1 MGLVQIPGEEEEE
14 YVYDGPVLQ
23 MSSAVLPSDY
33 PLFDWADWPKSRAA
47 LVPGGVTRNFERDCW
62 NALMDHM
69 AAAAE
74 AAGFPFYDSEAGYGE
89 LNLKMLTGA
98 FGRLTADRM
107 NAVVAAFD
115 KFLPWPWIWK
125 FEREA
130 PYPYP
135 SYGLPEG
142 YWSRSYFIGI
152 TDPQGR
158 EPEVV
163 YPEYILGL
171 ARRVNMLIEFMRDT
185 FPYFAESEVK
195 KVLSGLSAQ
204 PGLRSGFGGPV
215 TVNQKT
221 GTIMADTPLVDGLAL
236 HVDAERPSRL
246 TISCTPET
254 MAYGYLNIPVYWIGN
269 PVKAEGHVRRVTG
282 MQCESMLLKS
292 NVYLRLEA
300 PGPLEFGADP
310 VRSLGR
316 QLVSMTNLILTPFS
330 WEHEAATLSAA
341 ELQQKPPKYM
351 SGEAICS
358 VAVAKTPVYSAPPV
372 PIVLEDKRKTFSK
385 TDDTV
390 SLPGLEA
397 KAQLKGKSGTY
408 TDRERI
414 LALRLYP
421 IEQNFYRRFFS
432 SSSAKG
438 VVAPEAFYVE
448 QEHIS
453 RMSVS
458 CGGVLPARGRPVWP
472 VKISRLTANPEISHM
487 PGREVKAA
495 GSAVSKAKSS
505 LEYLYWVPVD
515 VGQESGIRGVCELAT
530 LWDAPRWVDGGL
542 LIRQTRKAKILT
554 DGSMDLSC
562 GYDPMYAQAYSSTTA
577 SAGLDTKWLP
587 PVWTDG
593 GLYIRQLREVIVL
606 PEGGLD
612 LSSGGEE
619 LLPKQISITAAACV
633 IGTLWEPPVMVDG
646 GLYLRQ
652 TQSAV
657 QNDKYEL
664 EVQ

>member
-23 MSSAVLPSDY
+23 MSSAVLPADY

-47 LVPGGVTRNFERDCW
+47 LVPGGVTRNFERACW

-69 AAAAE
+69 NTAAAE
-74 AAGFPFYDSEAGYGE
+74 AGFPFYDSDAGYGE
-89 LNLKMLTGA
+89 HHLKMMTGA
-98 FGRLTADRM
+98 FGTLTADRL

-115 KFLPWPWIWK
+115 KFLPWRWIWK
-125 FEREA
+125 FERDP

-142 YWSRSYFIGI
+142 YWSSSYFIGI
-152 TDPQGR
+152 TDPYGR

-185 FPYFAESEVK
+185 FPYFAEPEVK

-236 HVDAERPSRL
+236 HVDAERHSRL

-269 PVKAEGHVRRVTG
+269 PVKVEGHVRRVTG

-351 SGEAICS
+351 SGETICS

-372 PIVLEDKRKTFSK
+372 PVVLKDKRKTFSK

-397 KAQLKGKSGTY
+397 KAQQKGKSGTY
-408 TDRERI
+408 TDREKI

-421 IEQNFYRRFFS
+421 IEQNFFRRFFS
-432 SSSAKG
+432 SAGTKG
-438 VVAPEAFYVE
+438 IAAPVALPVE

-458 CGGVLPARGRPVWP
+458 CGGVLSARGRPFWP
-472 VKISRLTANPEISHM
+472 VKISRLAANPEISHM
-487 PGREVKAA
+487 PGREVKVE
-495 GSAVSKAKSS
+495 GSAVSKW
-505 LEYLYWVPVD
+505 E
-515 VGQESGIRGVCELAT
+515 AT
-530 LWDAPRWVDGGL
+530 LAYRPGASVE
-542 LIRQTRKAKILT
+542 INQKHKAM
-554 DGSMDLSC
+554 G
-562 GYDPMYAQAYSSTTA
+562 
-577 SAGLDTKWLP
+577 
-587 PVWTDG
+587 
-593 GLYIRQLREVIVL
+593 
-606 PEGGLD
+606 
-612 LSSGGEE
+612 
-619 LLPKQISITAAACV
+619 ACV
-633 IGTLWEPPVMVDG
+633 ISNGWIPPVRING
-646 GLYLRQ
+646 GLWIRQ
-652 TQSAV
+652 AYKTIRREDGS
-657 QNDKYEL
+657 L
-664 EVQ
+664 EVH

>member
-23 MSSAVLPSDY
+23 MSSAVLPADY
-33 PLFDWADWPKSRAA
+33 PLFDWADWPESYAA
-47 LVPGGVTRNFERDCW
+47 LVPGGPTRKFERACW
-62 NALMDHM
+62 NAIIETL
-69 AAAAE
+69 AQASE
-74 AAGFPFYDSEAGYGE
+74 EAGFTFYNEEKGFGREDLLMTTGY
-89 LNLKMLTGA
+89 
-98 FGRLTADRM
+98 FGRLTAERM
-107 NAVVAAFD
+107 TATVAAVNNLVPL
-115 KFLPWPWIWK
+115 KWIWNNDRSRT
-125 FEREA
+125 FLDYMRTGFWGINN
-130 PYPYP
+130 PYGFTP
-135 SYGLPEG
+135 
-142 YWSRSYFIGI
+142 
-152 TDPQGR
+152 D
-158 EPEVV
+158 VV
-163 YPEYILGL
+163 YPEYILDL

-185 FPYFAESEVK
+185 FPYFAEPEVK
-195 KVLSGLSAQ
+195 KVLTGISAQ

-215 TVNQKT
+215 NVKQKNR
-221 GTIMADTPLVDGLAL
+221 TITADAPVVDGLAL
-236 HVDAERPSRL
+236 HVDAERPSRI
-246 TISCTPET
+246 TISCTPEA

-351 SGEAICS
+351 SGAAICS
-358 VAVAKTPVYSAPPV
+358 VAVAKTPVYSAPTVPV
-372 PIVLEDKRKTFSK
+372 VLKDKRKTFSK

-397 KAQLKGKSGTY
+397 KAQQKGKSGTY
-408 TDRERI
+408 TDREKI

-421 IEQNFYRRFFS
+421 IEQNFFRRFFS

-453 RMSVS
+453 RMSAS
-458 CGGVLPARGRPVWP
+458 CGGVLPARGRPFWP

-487 PGREVKAA
+487 PGREVRAA

-515 VGQESGIRGVCELAT
+515 VGQESGIRGMCELTT

-542 LIRQTRKAKILT
+542 LIRQTRKAKILA

-562 GYDPMYAQAYSSTTA
+562 GYDPMYAQAYSRTMA

-619 LLPKQISITAAACV
+619 LLQKHISVTAAACKL
-633 IGTLWEPPVMVDG
+633 GTLWEPPVMVDG